1 MCSILKLFNIEKTFK
16 TNYGNK
22 EVLKG
27 VDLFLNRGEAIALLG
42 ESGSGKSTLAKII
55 VGLEEPTRGKV
66 EFKGKSLGSIRKRG
80 FMEAASIQYV
90 FQDPYGSLEEAAT
103 IVATLSEPIKYC
115 KRHGRDYFSIEE
127 VLEMIGMSRKT
138 YGERKVHTLSGGQRQ
153 RVALARALI
162 PKPEIIIADEA
173 TSMLDEEQAIEILEI
188 LRKIKDEL
196 QISIIFITHNINLL
210 SILCDD
216 FYILDEGKIMDK
228 ERALKLLKE
237 MKGEK

>member
-66 EFKGKSLGSIRKRG
+66 EFKGKSLGSIRRRG

-103 IVATLSEPIKYC
+103 VVATLSEPIKYC

-173 TSMLDEEQAIEILEI
+173 TSMLDEEQAIGILEI
-188 LRKIKDEL
+188 LRRIKDEL

-228 ERALKLLKE
+228 EKALKLLNE

>member
-66 EFKGKSLGSIRKRG
+66 EFKGKSLGSIRRRG

-228 ERALKLLKE
+228 EKALKLLNE

>member
-66 EFKGKSLGSIRKRG
+66 EFKGKSLGSIRRRG
-80 FMEAASIQYV
+80 FMEAASIQYI
-90 FQDPYGSLEEAAT
+90 FQDPYGSLEETAT
-103 IVATLSEPIKYC
+103 IVQTLSEPIKYC

-162 PKPEIIIADEA
+162 PKPEIIIADEV

-188 LRKIKDEL
+188 LRRIKDEL

-228 ERALKLLKE
+228 EKALKLLNE

>member
-66 EFKGKSLGSIRKRG
+66 EFKGKNLGSIRRRG

-103 IVATLSEPIKYC
+103 VVATLSEPIKYC

-173 TSMLDEEQAIEILEI
+173 TSMLDEEQAIGILEI
-188 LRKIKDEL
+188 LRRIKDEL

-228 ERALKLLKE
+228 EKALKLLNE

>member
-66 EFKGKSLGSIRKRG
+66 EFKGKSLGSIRRRG

-103 IVATLSEPIKYC
+103 VVATLSEPIKYC

-188 LRKIKDEL
+188 LRRIKDEL

-228 ERALKLLKE
+228 EKALKLLKE

>member
-103 IVATLSEPIKYC
+103 VVATLSEPIKYC

-188 LRKIKDEL
+188 LRRIKDEL
-196 QISIIFITHNINLL
+196 QISIIFITHNIDLL

>member
-27 VDLFLNRGEAIALLG
+27 VDLFLNRGEAVALLG

-66 EFKGKSLGSIRKRG
+66 EFKGKSLGSIRRRG

-90 FQDPYGSLEEAAT
+90 FQDPYGSLEEVAT
-103 IVATLSEPIKYC
+103 VVATLSEPIKYC

-127 VLEMIGMSRKT
+127 VLNMIGMSRKT

-228 ERALKLLKE
+228 EKALKLLNE

>member
-27 VDLFLNRGEAIALLG
+27 VDLFLNRGEAVALLG

-66 EFKGKSLGSIRKRG
+66 EFKGKSLGSIRRRG

-103 IVATLSEPIKYC
+103 VVATLSEPIKYC

-228 ERALKLLKE
+228 EKALKLLNE

>member
-66 EFKGKSLGSIRKRG
+66 EFKGKSLGSIRRRG

-188 LRKIKDEL
+188 LRRIKDEL

-228 ERALKLLKE
+228 EKALKLLNE

>member
-27 VDLFLNRGEAIALLG
+27 VDLFINKGEAIALLG

-66 EFKGKSLGSIRKRG
+66 EFKGKSLGSIRRRG

-103 IVATLSEPIKYC
+103 VVETLFEPIKYC

-127 VLEMIGMSRKT
+127 ALNMIRMSGET
-138 YGERKVHTLSGGQRQ
+138 YGERKIHTLSGGQRQ
-153 RVALARALI
+153 KVALARALI

-188 LRKIKDEL
+188 LRRIKDEL
-196 QISIIFITHNINLL
+196 QISIIFITHNVNLL

>member
-66 EFKGKSLGSIRKRG
+66 EFKGKSLGSIRRRG

-103 IVATLSEPIKYC
+103 VVATLSEPIKYC

-188 LRKIKDEL
+188 LRRIKDEL
-196 QISIIFITHNINLL
+196 QISIIFITHNIDLL

>member
-66 EFKGKSLGSIRKRG
+66 EFKGKSLGSIRRRG

-103 IVATLSEPIKYC
+103 VVATLSEPIKYC

-228 ERALKLLKE
+228 EKALKLLNE